1 MARNAIIG
9 GLGEC
14 VLALGFEKMFTGS
27 LKTFFQDRSNPIDEF
42 LRVNKEEH
50 GETKDPI
57 NTQLFGN
64 AGLEH
69 MKKYGS
75 NADHF
80 AKVAEKNHRHS
91 ANNPYS
97 QFRDVYTLDEIKNS
111 QQYYGPLTKL
121 QCCPTSDGAA
131 AAIVVSEAYMIK
143 HGLQD
148 QAVEILGMDL
158 RTDSP
163 KTFEGSAMELMGYS
177 MAKKAAENVYKQ
189 SGVTPKDV

>member
-1 MARNAIIG
+1 
-9 GLGEC
+9 
-14 VLALGFEKMFTGS
+14 
-27 LKTFFQDRSNPIDEF
+27 
-42 LRVNKEEH
+42 
-50 GETKDPI
+50 
-57 NTQLFGN
+57 
-64 AGLEH
+64 

-75 NADHF
+75 TPEHF
-80 AKVAEKNHRHS
+80 AKIAEKNHRHS

-111 QQYYGPLTKL
+111 QKYYHPLTKL

-131 AAIVVSEAYMIK
+131 AAIVVSEDFMIK

-163 KTFEGSAMELMGYS
+163 KTFEGSAMELMGFS
-177 MAKKAAENVYKQ
+177 MARKAAQNVYEQ
-189 SGVTPKDV
+189 SGLTPKDV